1 MSLYEITENPCSTA
15 FYYSD
20 QPVDYPGNSSH
31 YSDGIGYY
39 PYYLLTILT
48 VLAILPI
55 LVTFLT
61 FLVII
66 LIFPMTAL
74 IF

>member
-1 MSLYEITENPCSTA
+1 MNQGSTA
-15 FYYSD
+15 FYYSN

-31 YSDGIGYY
+31 YSDGVGYY

-55 LVTFLT
+55 LVTILT

-66 LIFPMTAL
+66 PIFPMTSF